1 MPIDQHG
8 ESMAKILHR
17 GEAVAMIAVQDK
29 VLAAGRHV
37 DKETGLVVDHL
48 VTAVVRARV
57 RTAAIEKVLVVKS
70 DKNARKVRAS
80 G

>member
-1 MPIDQHG
+1 MPIGQHG
-8 ESMAKILHR
+8 ESMVKILHR
-17 GEAVAMIAVQDK
+17 VEAVAMMAVQDK
-29 VLAAGRHV
+29 VLVAGRHV

-57 RTAAIEKVLVVKS
+57 LTAATEVLVVKS
-70 DKNARKVRAS
+70 VQNARKVRAS